1 MCTSSIQSITLK
13 LYVGNSHD
21 FSGNFEHKLVNTFQ
35 TASNSACLCVCVYN
49 SVFLYVNT
57 S

>member
-35 TASNSACLCVCVYN
+35 TASNSACLCVCVYD
-49 SVFLYVNT
+49 SVFLYVNA